1 MRQPWPSSH
10 EAELREQPR
19 PRLTQTLHNR
29 TRSKSND
36 ETLKRTSY
44 PLKCY
49 LSTIRIK
56 ENFIS
61 REISFIFDDE
71 QMSFLS
77 RFH

>member
-1 MRQPWPSSH
+1 MRQPWPSPH
-10 EAELREQPR
+10 EVELREQPR

-36 ETLKRTSY
+36 EILKRTAFL
-44 PLKCY
+44 LKCH

-61 REISFIFDDE
+61 LEISFIFDKE
-71 QMSFLS
+71 
-77 RFH
+77 